1 MGDADLAAARRY
13 LQWTMFGIAAAVAIL
28 VIDLRLKQAVAGQAR
43 VASKLYTDLVVR
55 FGGDRQP
62 EDAAADDH
70 GHGDRG
76 GRGGVGAN
84 APVGTDDDN
93 ADRKV

>member
-13 LQWTMFGIAAAVAIL
+13 LQWTGFLLAAALVIL

-43 VASKLYTDLVVR
+43 VASRLYTDLVVR
-55 FGGDRQP
+55 FGERRQP

-70 GHGDRG
+70 RDG
-76 GRGGVGAN
+76 GRGGGGGVGAD